1 MLSYPQIVFS
11 LSSGSRSYCL
21 DPFPLIV
28 KNKKKQKQKNEAHA
42 FSIALKRHR
51 AVAGDRISR

>member
-11 LSSGSRSYCL
+11 LSSGFHSYCL

-28 KNKKKQKQKNEAHA
+28 KNKKTKNEAHT